1 MAEEER
7 FELSRRTSRPTV
19 FKTAAFNRSATPPS
33 KRYLTRNPNQNKRR
47 KAPFKLQTPGSADGL
62 V

>member
-1 MAEEER
+1 MPDDLAISFMAEEER

-33 KRYLTRNPNQNKRR
+33 KRYLTRNNHPVPN
-47 KAPFKLQTPGSADGL
+47 GSL
-62 V
+62 PPR